1 MAGEHLH
8 LCGALSHGQQPLRVL
23 DRARQSSTARKS
35 SDAVLVVQAGKEP
48 TADEADIY
56 RYGDNGTASLAVF
69 ANSPD
74 GKTKSKDARYE
85 YAHAGNTRADATT
98 GLGKNRLPDHVQR
111 PFSRT
116 IEDRDTTHAPS
127 EYRYDTPHIALWPS
141 RDPIGERGGLNLY
154 AFVGNNGVNWI
165 DILGLRPFDTA
176 REAFDAAASAAQKA
190 TQADVNMQAPVF
202 KRPGGAF
209 LIGPEKNL
217 KREFCGLVCKKC
229 GEDGKWKWDYTDPHA
244 GKNWFKE
251 EAPGIAVPQPSCEPN
266 EATCKDGWERVG
278 TYHSQPGEATPSR
291 ADWEAALWDGLRF
304 RTGVFVPSLG
314 IILPEPFSIGGPDGN
329 FHWNW

>member
-1 MAGEHLH
+1 MTLYTREKGVRSGKTAPGPPGENPNRCAYQLGPEALKVCREVWAGT
-8 LCGALSHGQQPLRVL
+8 
-23 DRARQSSTARKS
+23 TA
-35 SDAVLVVQAGKEP
+35 
-48 TADEADIY
+48 
-56 RYGDNGTASLAVF
+56 TAS
-69 ANSPD
+69 
-74 GKTKSKDARYE
+74 GI
-85 YAHAGNTRADATT
+85 
-98 GLGKNRLPDHVQR
+98 
-111 PFSRT
+111 PF
-116 IEDRDTTHAPS
+116 
-127 EYRYDTPHIALWPS
+127 WPS

-154 AFVGNNGVNWI
+154 AFVGTNGVNWI

-314 IILPEPFSIGGPDGN
+314 MILPEPFSIGGPDGN